1 MAKVAHKKDLQI
13 LQRAGYSPGKVGGEL
28 HIAIF
33 YQRTPKNFFIC
44 GHQIGLTLDPGMKE
58 Q

>member
-1 MAKVAHKKDLQI
+1 MAHKKDLQI